1 VGRFP
6 AFSHATLGNRA
17 AESFGH
23 SSRQQKFVR
32 IAIHLTHLVTG
43 ETMDL
48 NKLKNLALS
57 ETGFLFDPSTG
68 NTFTVNETAAFIL
81 NSMKSGLKRDAIA
94 GALADEF
101 DVSEQM
107 AREDVSDTLLQLGE
121 AGIIAA
127 GSSW

>member
-1 VGRFP
+1 
-6 AFSHATLGNRA
+6 
-17 AESFGH
+17 
-23 SSRQQKFVR
+23 
-32 IAIHLTHLVTG
+32 
-43 ETMDL
+43 MDL
-48 NKLKNLALS
+48 NKMKNLALS